1 MGGCWM
7 PTNQKAA
14 GVSWWRRL
22 WAAVSGRDPRWKTVR
37 AKHLAD
43 HPTCEACGEDEVEV
57 HHIVPVEVIPER
69 ELDPANLITLCDRHG
84 CHFAFGHL
92 YDWRAWNPQVRKDA
106 RRQLI
111 RVAHRLTATE

>member
-1 MGGCWM
+1 M
-7 PTNQKAA
+7 PKDCEAS
-14 GVSWWRRL
+14 VSWWRRL
-22 WAAVSGRDPRWKTVR
+22 WAAVVSGRDPRWRAVR

-57 HHIVPVEVIPER
+57 HHIVPFDIIPER
-69 ELDPANLITLCDRHG
+69 ELDPANLITLCERHG

-92 YDWRAWNPQVRKDA
+92 YDWDAWNPQVRKDA

-111 RVAHRLTATE
+111 RVAHRLTATESG